1 MPWPVKPEMSMVCGW
16 VFLSAAWSF
25 AFYLLALAVTATV
38 SLYYLFVCRATRFRA
53 RKGEGQA

>member
-1 MPWPVKPEMSMVCGW
+1 MSMVCGW